1 MPAVWRAGAR
11 WTIAFGWAPTDPG
24 RVFSVA
30 GNYRFNGLEVSRDI
44 DDLLRALR
52 KAALVEL
59 SSPGGS
65 DQET

>member
-1 MPAVWRAGAR
+1 M
-11 WTIAFGWAPTDPG
+11 
-24 RVFSVA
+24 FSVA